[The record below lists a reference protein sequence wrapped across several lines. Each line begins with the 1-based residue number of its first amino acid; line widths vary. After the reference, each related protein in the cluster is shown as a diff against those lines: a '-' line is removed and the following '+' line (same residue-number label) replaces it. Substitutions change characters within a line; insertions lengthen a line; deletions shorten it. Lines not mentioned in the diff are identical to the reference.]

1 MHACLHGRKA
11 LVTGSA
17 RQTIHTALLS
27 SDDTADES
35 LSPRGDDDDDDD
47 DTTWVDVLPLDDKV
61 CVSVISS
68 LSATNSF
75 YGLYKNGQQFL
86 IHLKIKGQ
94 EFEGKMLNQ
103 QRKVP

>member
-17 RQTIHTALLS
+17 LQTIHTALLS
-27 SDDTADES
+27 SDDMADEL
-35 LSPRGDDDDDDD
+35 LSSGGDNDDDDDA
-47 DTTWVDVLPLDDKV
+47 TWVDVLGLDGKV

-75 YGLYKNGQQFL
+75 YGL
-86 IHLKIKGQ
+86 
-94 EFEGKMLNQ
+94 
-103 QRKVP
+103 